1 MTDLKKAII
10 YYYYAKEENEMFQ
23 AVGTESEK
31 QQAERALDNIEM
43 RLEELTYAENRK
55 QAVRIA
61 SKETGINSK
70 NYMEVE

>member
-23 AVGTESEK
+23 AVGTEFEK
-31 QQAERALDNIEM
+31 EQSDKNLDIIEM

>member
-10 YYYYAKEENEMFQ
+10 YYYHAKEENDMFH
-23 AVGTESEK
+23 AVGTEFQKEQSDK
-31 QQAERALDNIEM
+31 NLDIIEM
-43 RLEELTYAENRK
+43 RLEELTYAESRK
-55 QAVRIA
+55 QAVKIA

>member
-31 QQAERALDNIEM
+31 QRAERALDNIEM